1 MAVRKINIDDSEISV
16 IFGLHDEDYICLTDM
31 VKAGDNSDR
40 TNIVIQNWMR
50 RKDTISYLGVWEN
63 LHNPDFKSIEF
74 DAIKNASGT
83 NRFILTAKEWIERT
97 GAIGIIAKSGR
108 YGGTYAHKDIAYH
121 FGMWLSPE
129 FNLLVVKEFQ
139 RLKEEEQKALGW
151 SAKRELAK
159 INYHIHTDAIKE
171 HLVPQE
177 IDTYHRSLIY
187 ANEADV
193 LNVALFGMTAKE
205 WRDAHPEDKG
215 NIRDYATINQLICL
229 SNMENLNAVF
239 IHESMPQSERLQ
251 KLNQI
256 AIQQMTV
263 LENVESKHILKG

>member
-50 RKDTISYLGVWEN
+50 RKDTISYLGVWET
-63 LHNPDFKSIEF
+63 LHNPNFKSIEF

-97 GAIGIIAKSGR
+97 NAIGIIAKSGR

-171 HLVPQE
+171 HLIPLE
-177 IDTYHRSLIY
+177 IDQYHRSLIY

-193 LNVALFGMTAKE
+193 LNVALFGITAKE

-239 IHESMPQSERLQ
+239 INEGMPQQERLH

-263 LENVESKHILKG
+263 LENVESKHILKA

>member
-63 LHNPDFKSIEF
+63 LHNPNFKSIEF

-239 IHESMPQSERLQ
+239 INEGLPQSERLQ

-263 LENVESKHILKG
+263 LENVESKRILKA